1 MTVGSYLGTSESFPR
16 SITDGTVLREPY
28 QSTVHLEGAGTMGP
42 TAQVPAWFPEI
53 SPASLIIATH
63 L

>member
-1 MTVGSYLGTSESFPR
+1 MGSYLGTSKSFPR
-16 SITDGTVLREPY
+16 SIADCAVLREPY
-28 QSTVHLEGAGTMGP
+28 QCAIDLKGAGTVGP